1 LILFFY
7 SLIGAPPG
15 YVGYDSGGILTD
27 GVRRRPYQLVLLDE
41 FEKAHRE
48 VSNLLLQVF
57 DEGRLTDSQ
66 GRVVDFKN
74 TVIIMTSNLGSDILA
89 RYSEVNEDDDSDEE
103 LINNSEEKSLETS
116 SSDSSSSVSSPLK
129 LDKREKQR
137 LKKQSKRELAT
148 KLVHQHFSP
157 EFVNRLDDVIV
168 FNSLTLPGIIQICS
182 IQLNKVKQLLKEKGI
197 SFYFSDKAAEEI
209 AHSGSNLQYG
219 ARPLKR
225 LIQNEILSPLATMIL
240 TGEVKVGDEL
250 YLSTG
255 NNGKSF
261 MESVVG
267 SSHEP
272 QGSDKTTTT
281 CFHFELSNSPST
293 GNELETELVTGTSSE
308 QRAKQ
313 APKMKKRR
321 LEGII
326 RRKSE

>member
-1 LILFFY
+1 
-7 SLIGAPPG
+7 LIGAPPG

-74 TVIIMTSNLGSDILA
+74 TIIIMTSNLGSDILA
-89 RYSEVNEDDDSDEE
+89 RYSDLTEDDDEE
-103 LINNSEEKSLETS
+103 EQLVNKQEEQSPQTA
-116 SSDSSSSVSSPLK
+116 SSDSSSSSSRVK
-129 LDKREKQR
+129 LDKGEKQR

-182 IQLNKVKQLLKEKGI
+182 IQLNKVKQLLRDKGI
-197 SFYFSDKAAEEI
+197 SFHFSDKAAEEI
-209 AHSGSNLQYG
+209 ARSGSNLQYG

-250 YLSTG
+250 YLSTDETG
-255 NNGKSF
+255 LTF

-267 SSHEP
+267 DSSRQENE
-272 QGSDKTTTT
+272 KETII
-281 CFHFELSNSPST
+281 FHFDLSNSSST
-293 GNELETELVTGTSSE
+293 GNELEAELVTSNNNEQQVSSV
-308 QRAKQ
+308 
-313 APKMKKRR
+313 KKRR

-326 RRKSE
+326 RRNSE